1 MIEEIN
7 KALEPFDCQADIK
20 RFYPSDLPALYYM
33 NNDVE
38 FIRQAQQAKES
49 SYGIFSDTLSSLISN
64 KCKEVIATV
73 YLNINNS
80 LIEEMLTI
88 TDTRLIQALGKILY
102 VNALITS
109 GQPLH
114 HNELKTLNSEL
125 LYLISTK
132 I

>member
-1 MIEEIN
+1 MMEEDFELILDELLPVEQIETRFMIEEIN

-80 LIEEMLTI
+80 LIEEML
-88 TDTRLIQALGKILY
+88 
-102 VNALITS
+102 N
-109 GQPLH
+109 
-114 HNELKTLNSEL
+114 
-125 LYLISTK
+125 
-132 I
+132 

>member
-1 MIEEIN
+1 
-7 KALEPFDCQADIK
+7 
-20 RFYPSDLPALYYM
+20 M